1 MPMILQTTLSLAAA
15 AVVINVWLMTRIGR
29 LRMSAKVMHGD
40 GGHPLL
46 TQRMRA
52 QSNFIE
58 HTPLFLVLVAAV
70 EMTGRG
76 GTWLA
81 VVGSIFM
88 LARVAHGFGMDRTD
102 VNPFRAGGILVTV
115 LAQIGLAVVA
125 VLIALGQ
132 F

>member
-1 MPMILQTTLSLAAA
+1 MCMILQTTLSLAAA
-15 AVVINVWLMTRIGR
+15 AIVINVWLMSRIGR
-29 LRMSAKVMHGD
+29 IRMTSKTMHGD

-58 HTPLFLVLVAAV
+58 HAPLFLVLVAAI
-70 EMTGRG
+70 ELTGRG

-81 VVGSIFM
+81 VAGSLFM

-115 LAQIGLAVVA
+115 LVELGLAVMA